1 MEATLAVINTT
12 SAVVKIRPGKKKK
25 KQARTRSEPITFA
38 IPVQRSTNWANKPVG
53 SWSKLSRDQSC
64 RFMVV
69 AAKAKFV
76 SKTVSK
82 ENVICCS
89 KGSTLICE
97 TKQFLKQEFCEKTS
111 TEICASFADWR
122 FQKWAFECWSDFL

>member
-1 MEATLAVINTT
+1 
-12 SAVVKIRPGKKKK
+12 
-25 KQARTRSEPITFA
+25 
-38 IPVQRSTNWANKPVG
+38 
-53 SWSKLSRDQSC
+53 
-64 RFMVV
+64 MVV

>member
-1 MEATLAVINTT
+1 
-12 SAVVKIRPGKKKK
+12 
-25 KQARTRSEPITFA
+25 
-38 IPVQRSTNWANKPVG
+38 
-53 SWSKLSRDQSC
+53 
-64 RFMVV
+64 MVV

-111 TEICASFADWR
+111 TEIFASFADWR
-122 FQKWAFECWSDFL
+122 FQKWAFEC